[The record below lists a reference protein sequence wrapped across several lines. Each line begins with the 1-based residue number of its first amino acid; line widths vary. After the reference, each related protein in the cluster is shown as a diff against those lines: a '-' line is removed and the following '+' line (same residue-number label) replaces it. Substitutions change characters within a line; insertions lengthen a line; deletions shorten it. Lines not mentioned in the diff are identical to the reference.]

1 MANEEGSEQAGR
13 PAGAQ
18 RAERAKEEVLSERD
32 DILARVRRGA
42 LRRAAHPGP
51 HPAPALPGGWE
62 VFAAMLARVGG
73 EAHGPF
79 APHTLG
85 AALAA
90 LVRLRAGG
98 GRCVA
103 EPSAAELAGRGPFE
117 IARTPAAPHGF
128 ADVSVAI
135 VRGHSAAADC
145 AAVVLLERD
154 APNRALP
161 FLCQRLVLLLPVAAL
176 HPDLHSAWAALPE
189 SATRGHHVTWISGP
203 SKTADIEQ
211 TLVYGAHGPLGLD
224 VVGIAD

>member
-1 MANEEGSEQAGR
+1 M
-13 PAGAQ
+13 
-18 RAERAKEEVLSERD
+18 SERD
-32 DILARVRRGA
+32 DILTRVRHGA

-51 HPAPALPGGWE
+51 HPAPALPGGWD

-79 APHTLG
+79 APHALG
-85 AALAA
+85 AALAE
-90 LVRLRAGG
+90 LVRERAGG

-117 IARTPAAPHGF
+117 TARTPASPHGF

-135 VRGHSAAADC
+135 VRGHAAAADC
-145 AAVVLLERD
+145 AAVALLERD

-161 FLCQRLVLLLPVAAL
+161 FLCQRLVLLLPVAAI

-189 SATRGHHVTWISGP
+189 TATRGHHVTWISGP

-224 VVGIAD
+224 VLGIAG

>member
-1 MANEEGSEQAGR
+1 M
-13 PAGAQ
+13 
-18 RAERAKEEVLSERD
+18 SERD

-51 HPAPALPGGWE
+51 HPLPALPSGWD

-79 APHTLG
+79 AAHALG
-85 AALAA
+85 AALAV
-90 LVRLRAGG
+90 LVRKRAGG

-117 IARTPAAPHGF
+117 TARTPAAPHGF

-145 AAVVLLERD
+145 AAVALLERD

-161 FLCQRLVLLLPVAAL
+161 FLCQRLVLLLPISAIHA
-176 HPDLHSAWAALPE
+176 DLHSAWAALPQT
-189 SATRGHHVTWISGP
+189 ATRGHHVTWISGP